1 MTTATAVPDQCTWL
15 YLKLYPGHLDLLDAT
30 LTEVVAPLVD
40 RVASS
45 DERWFYLRYLDG
57 SGPHVRLR
65 FLVSRDQADSLV
77 LQRPLLLKQ
86 LAELTGRP
94 RRTTTPVLPAFPPG
108 ETGSRPDVRFDL
120 YEPEF
125 AKWGG
130 PHHLETAERVFQA
143 SSATA
148 LRLIAASDGTVEYR
162 LSLGRTIV
170 TRLLD
175 GLGLNDVE
183 RDGFLRTHYTWWS
196 GLKQVSAE
204 EGVARDANLRA
215 AHERIRSAVLE
226 KCGRLSESAH
236 LIDMVNALCA
246 DMLIGIERRGAHQK
260 PMYLAFHHLHLT
272 LNRLGVAPVEEA
284 LVSLLAGPGTGAAAP
299 DRKTPAFPSEES

>member
-1 MTTATAVPDQCTWL
+1 MTAATAVSDQRTWL
-15 YLKLYPGHLDLLDAT
+15 YLKLYPGHLDLLDAA
-30 LTEVVAPLVD
+30 LTEVVAPLVEQ
-40 RVASS
+40 VAPEA
-45 DERWFYLRYLDG
+45 ERWFYLRYLDG

-65 FLVSRDQADSLV
+65 FLVDRDQADALALRRTSL
-77 LQRPLLLKQ
+77 LAQ
-86 LAELTGRP
+86 LTALTGRP
-94 RRTTTPVLPAFPPG
+94 GPAPLTVLPVAPTG
-108 ETGSRPDVRFDL
+108 STGSRPDVRLDL
-120 YEPEF
+120 YEPEY

-130 PHHLETAERVFQA
+130 PEGLEVAERVFQA

-148 LRLIAASDGTVEYR
+148 LRLVAASDGTVEYR
-162 LSLGRTIV
+162 IALGRLVV

-175 GLGLNDVE
+175 GLGLDGAE

-196 GLKQVSAE
+196 GLKHASAA
-204 EGVARDANLRA
+204 EGITRDANLRT
-215 AHERIRSAVLE
+215 AHERIDSAVSE

-246 DMLIGIERRGAHQK
+246 DMLIGIEKREAHQK

-272 LNRLGVAPVEEA
+272 LNRLGIAPVEEA

-299 DRKTPAFPSEES
+299 DRNTPAFPSEES